1 MYNKF
6 LTTIYAADSL
16 IDDALFKI
24 QSELRI
30 ELPDESSIN
39 LCTFSKESN
48 EIYTIYFRYIPGVS
62 TLDLI
67 NNSVKD
73 ISVTSVPEKIQL
85 GKILVD
91 TSKIKDSVVESD
103 ILGLIAVEGYL
114 DAVDKE
120 TFNFAK
126 DILNYIVKSLQDLLK
141 GKYVVTYKKPFD
153 ISKEVK
159 QVNKKWK
166 GTEYDSGIYKIL
178 EKIQSF
184 CRMNFINS
192 VKDRLIAANICTLI
206 GFKKYESVINKE
218 YSTVSDAYFE
228 SEEFKAK
235 VNSYIYE
242 LNLNKDDAKFITN
255 LEDKLLQ
262 LTSFTPNL
270 DEYINSIKQTGNFGI
285 NEYPLISFAFVP
297 EVQNEIKSY
306 INDFIDKVFTKRE
319 ANLYKEFFSR
329 IAITKEQIE
338 ELKNR
343 QRAEKEFVK
352 LEDFL
357 SDEEKQSL
365 QDIKTVQETQSEAVS
380 DTNKK
385 EDIDKSLL
393 SEQVNDNGESLSLE
407 EAIKDFADNSGYTVE
422 YKEGTNKPSKV
433 IDEDGNSV
441 NITDFMTMIKREYN
455 IEDTKEEESYV
466 STSIYDTYLK
476 PESYSQFQ
484 NKASVILAQLLNINK
499 NLLAYTQDIESV
511 NDSKGIQDIY
521 NKVLKFIINAVELP
535 KGIQK
540 SLLSAL
546 YVSNRRVGLEQLQ
559 MVLDVQIQIIKI
571 FVEDTD
577 YKSARGRVNAI
588 LNEYRD
594 LSRYFSK
601 QVESFSTSQ
610 DIDKV
615 VKDTKDRPYLLAKKF
630 RMYLNKLGWRYNAR
644 REVFYKGTLSDILDK
659 DGKVDQE
666 KLNSINN
673 ELRKLL
679 DDFNKMNNTDLKFE
693 DIFTQR
699 SLTLEPID
707 IVVRD
712 NSITKT
718 LFNSIDE
725 ILTNSGIKDLN
736 SKLDAISLEI
746 NNL

>member
-16 IDDALFKI
+16 IDDSLFKI

-30 ELPDESSIN
+30 ELPDKKSIN
-39 LCTFSKESN
+39 LCTFSKESDN
-48 EIYTIYFRYIPGVS
+48 IYTIYFRYIPGITV
-62 TLDLI
+62 LDLI
-67 NNSVKD
+67 NGSIKD
-73 ISVTSVPEKIQL
+73 ISTTFIPEKLQL
-85 GKILVD
+85 GKVIVD
-91 TSKIKDSVVESD
+91 TDKIKDPVVESD
-103 ILGLIAVEGYL
+103 VSGLIEVVGYL
-114 DAVDKE
+114 DAVSKE
-120 TFNFAK
+120 TFDFAE
-126 DILNYIVKSLQDLLK
+126 DVLSYIVKSLQDLLK

-192 VKDRLIAANICTLI
+192 VKDRLIADDICTLI

-218 YSTVSDAYFE
+218 YSTVSDTYFE
-228 SEEFKAK
+228 SDEFKTK

-242 LNLNKDDAKFITN
+242 LNLHKDDTDFITN
-255 LEDKLLQ
+255 LENKLLQ
-262 LTSFTPNL
+262 LTTITPNL
-270 DEYINSIKQTGNFGI
+270 DNYINSIKQTGNFGV
-285 NEYPLISFAFVP
+285 NEYPLISFAFIP
-297 EVQNEIKSY
+297 EVQNEVKAY

-329 IAITKEQIE
+329 IAITKKQIE

-343 QRAEKEFVK
+343 QRSEKEFVK
-352 LEDFL
+352 FKDFL
-357 SDEEKQSL
+357 SDEDIQSL
-365 QDIKTVQETQSEAVS
+365 QDIKTVQETQSEAAS
-380 DTNKK
+380 DTDKK
-385 EDIDKSLL
+385 VDIDKSLL
-393 SEQVNDNGESLSLE
+393 SEQVSDNGESLSLE
-407 EAIKDFADNSGYTVE
+407 EAIRDFADHSGYTVE

-433 IDEDGNSV
+433 LDEEGNSV
-441 NITDFMTMIKREYN
+441 NVTDFMNMIKNEYD
-455 IEDTKEEESYV
+455 IEDTKEESYV
-466 STSIYDTYLK
+466 STSIYDSYLK

-484 NKASVILAQLLNINK
+484 NRASVILAQLMNINK
-499 NLLAYTQDIESV
+499 NLLAYINDIESIESV
-511 NDSKGIQDIY
+511 KDINDIY
-521 NKVLKFIINAVELP
+521 NKVLKLIINAVELP

-546 YVSNRRVGLEQLQ
+546 YVSNRRIGLEQLQ
-559 MVLDVQIQIIKI
+559 MVLDIQIQIIKI

-577 YKSARGRVNAI
+577 YKSARGRVNAV

-594 LSRYFSK
+594 LSKYFNK
-601 QVESFSTSQ
+601 QVESFNISQ
-610 DIDKV
+610 DISKV
-615 VKDTKDRPYLLAKKF
+615 VKETKDRPYLLAKKF

-644 REVFYKGTLSDILDK
+644 REVFYKGKLSDILDK
-659 DGKVDQE
+659 NGKVNQE
-666 KLNSINN
+666 KLNSIND

-679 DDFNKMNNTDLKFE
+679 DEFNKINNTDLKFE

-699 SLTLEPID
+699 SLILEPID

-712 NSITKT
+712 NTITKT
-718 LFNSIDE
+718 LFNNIDE
-725 ILTNSGIKDLN
+725 ILTNAGIKDLN
-736 SKLDAISLEI
+736 SKLDAISFEI